1 MKAERIEAIYSQHAE
16 FSIPDIEDELD
27 IKWEDVE
34 DYDIRWPVLQLEMKD
49 GKVLEYHGVTWGEM
63 CTKYPDEV
71 WEYGKDHEKCV
82 KPNWRAGSSGGVNA
96 E

>member
-16 FSIPDIEDELD
+16 FCVSDVEKELD

-34 DYDIRWPVLQLEMKD
+34 DYTIRWATLKLEMKD
-49 GKVLEYHGVTWGEM
+49 GKQLEYDGVTWGDM
-63 CTKYPDEV
+63 CTKNPDEV

-82 KPNWRAGSSGGVNA
+82 KPNWRAGLKT
-96 E
+96 